1 MEANRDYD
9 YYFIFGVTAHNRYF
23 TVDDV
28 DEQNLDNEVKK
39 MYDLINYFGGTV
51 TVYGINVADD
61 IVDII
66 PQEEKNFLSSSLLA
80 VDNTNR
86 F

>member
-1 MEANRDYD
+1 MEVKRDYD
-9 YYFIFGVTAHNRYF
+9 YYFIVGVTAHNRYF
-23 TVDDV
+23 SVDDV
-28 DEQNLDNEVKK
+28 DVYNLDNEIDK

-61 IVDII
+61 IVDIV
-66 PQEEKNFLSSSLLA
+66 PQERNNF
-80 VDNTNR
+80 